1 MTTRP
6 QPGLVLADTKL
17 ETEANLYLQR
27 RLIVFYGVTV
37 GLAGFLYVVGTFLM
51 VLVEGWSRRVLL
63 EPSRLVHAA
72 ATLSAVV
79 VLLRLRRCT
88 FRAGTLVFLDALGL
102 YIAIGASVSIYA
114 LEYGEGPVTLP
125 AILALF
131 IVARAVV
138 VPCSAATTFLLSL
151 PAPLCM
157 LVVQLAH
164 GTLYVMDGVEI
175 WPEDFFE
182 AVVWNLVVLFLAV
195 CVAAV
200 ASRINFGLRHQV
212 REAQRLGQYRL
223 EERIGEGAMGE
234 VYRGKHAMLR
244 RPTAIKLIHP
254 DATDPDM
261 LQRFEREVR
270 ETSRLSHPNTIRV
283 FDYGR
288 TPEGVFYYAMEY
300 LDGAN
305 LREIVERSGPMPP
318 ARVIHALTQVCGAL
332 QEAHDTGL
340 VHRDIKPGNII
351 LCQRGG
357 VYDVIKVVDFGLVK
371 DLGAAS
377 PALTQV
383 GQICGTPETM
393 APEVLGGAEATPASD
408 LYAVGV
414 VAYYLLTGTP
424 VFDASSATEFIG
436 HHLHT
441 PPLPLHERI
450 PSVPPD
456 LAAAVHRCLAKD
468 PADRFASARQLKVA
482 LERCTD
488 ADGWTEN
495 DAAAWWQALEAA

>member
-1 MTTRP
+1 
-6 QPGLVLADTKL
+6 
-17 ETEANLYLQR
+17 
-27 RLIVFYGVTV
+27 
-37 GLAGFLYVVGTFLM
+37 
-51 VLVEGWSRRVLL
+51 
-63 EPSRLVHAA
+63 
-72 ATLSAVV
+72 
-79 VLLRLRRCT
+79 
-88 FRAGTLVFLDALGL
+88 
-102 YIAIGASVSIYA
+102 
-114 LEYGEGPVTLP
+114 
-125 AILALF
+125 
-131 IVARAVV
+131 
-138 VPCSAATTFLLSL
+138 
-151 PAPLCM
+151 
-157 LVVQLAH
+157 
-164 GTLYVMDGVEI
+164 MDGVEI

-495 DAAAWWQALEAA
+495 RDGGPAVEAAGKAGRRGALAAGTLRRRTADLPVEHAVALVELDDAAAELLVRHPQPVAQQAPQGLQRQERALEAELQGVRLRAGPVGRRAAAAVGGGSVAPETGHEGQGGHDDSSVS